1 MKTLTLLQNFWKEEH
16 GQDMVEYVI
25 ILAFV
30 AVAAAAI
37 IVTSSASVSTIWSVT
52 NSELSVA
59 ASVGKS

>member
-1 MKTLTLLQNFWKEEH
+1 MKAQLQSFWKEEH

-37 IVTSSASVSTIWSVT
+37 ILTSSQSISTIWSVT
-52 NSELSVA
+52 NSELSVG
-59 ASVGKS
+59 ASVSQS

>member
-1 MKTLTLLQNFWKEEH
+1 MRFWKEEQ

-37 IVTSSASVSTIWSVT
+37 IVTSSSSISTIWSVT
-52 NSELSVA
+52 NSELSVG
-59 ASVGKS
+59 ASVAGS

>member
-1 MKTLTLLQNFWKEEH
+1 MKTLTLLKNFWKEEQ

-37 IVTSSASVSTIWSVT
+37 IVTSSQSVSTIWSVT

-59 ASVGKS
+59 AKTATS

>member
-1 MKTLTLLQNFWKEEH
+1 METLELLRNFWKEEQ

-37 IVTSSASVSTIWSVT
+37 IVTSSQSVSTIWSVT
-52 NSELSVA
+52 NSELSIA
-59 ASVGKS
+59 ASVSKT

>member
-1 MKTLTLLQNFWKEEH
+1 MKKLLLKNFWKDED

-37 IVTSSASVSTIWSVT
+37 ILSSSQSISTIWSVT

-59 ASVGKS
+59 ASVSTS

>member
-37 IVTSSASVSTIWSVT
+37 IVTSSASVSTIARVNPGRLRSPRR
-52 NSELSVA
+52 A
-59 ASVGKS
+59 

>member
-1 MKTLTLLQNFWKEEH
+1 MNALTILKNFWKEEH

-37 IVTSSASVSTIWSVT
+37 ILTSSQSVSTIWSVT

-59 ASVGKS
+59 SSVSKS